1 MSEATN
7 TYGSDIRFVTIDAAT
22 IENNIITS
30 LENGVGEVLYPGDE
44 RRLFGQGIVSVFVS
58 LNSSLDDAGRQSLLV
73 YARGEVLDA
82 LGARTNCVRLP
93 GAAATTTI
101 RFSVM
106 TARSSNIIIPA
117 GTRITSDGTIYFATN
132 AVSVLQAGTL
142 YVDVATSCTL
152 KGDAY
157 NDISIGALNTL
168 VDLIPYIATVSNT
181 TVTGGGDDGEPYT
194 EDGDNKYRARIR
206 LSPAQWSTAGPE
218 ISYEYY
224 VLSADPTIIDAKII
238 SEVETLERSLPVYS
252 GIAYKGGERLLID
265 TLKVYAHE
273 SSTPAVIETDYL
285 INYQDDLLMIAT
297 MPEGSLATETELDI
311 EIDNTLEGR
320 VKIVPLLA
328 GGEIPDETVI
338 AKILAI
344 VNDEEIR
351 PLTDYVTVVAPSA
364 VEYDIEFK
372 YYTTAASEA
381 DMITAIE
388 GTGGAID
395 KYKTWQSTALGRDIN
410 PDALRLFVLQAGSLM
425 IDVTS
430 PTRTVLRD
438 DQVAKWSGTLN
449 VSHEVI
455 SGVI

>member
-44 RRLFGQGIVSVFVS
+44 RRLFGQGVVAVFVS
-58 LNSSLDDAGRQSLLV
+58 LNASLDDAGRQSLLI

-82 LGARTNCVRLP
+82 LGARTNCIRLP

-117 GTRITSDGTIYFATN
+117 GTRITADGTVYFATN
-132 AVSVLQAGTL
+132 AVAVLQAGTL
-142 YVDVATSCTL
+142 TVDVAASCL
-152 KGDAY
+152 FKGDAY
-157 NDISIGALNTL
+157 NDIGIGALNTL

-194 EDGDNKYRARIR
+194 EDGDDKYRARVR

-238 SEVETLERSLPVYS
+238 SDVETLERTLDVYAGS
-252 GIAYKGGERLLID
+252 AFKGGGRLLID
-265 TLKVYAHE
+265 TLKVYASG
-273 SSTPAVIETDYL
+273 SSTPAVIDTDYM
-285 INYQDDLLMIAT
+285 ISYNDELLKIAI
-297 MPEGSLATETELDI
+297 MAGGSLAGATEIDI
-311 EIDNTLEGR
+311 EINNTLEGR
-320 VKIVPLLA
+320 VKIVPLLT
-328 GGEIPDETVI
+328 GGEIPDETML

-344 VNDEEIR
+344 VDNEEIR
-351 PLTDYVTVVAPSA
+351 PLTDYVTVVAPTA

-381 DMITAIE
+381 DVITAIE
-388 GTGGAID
+388 GDGGAIET
-395 KYKTWQSTALGRDIN
+395 YVAWQCGALGRDIN

-438 DQVAKWSGTLN
+438 DQVAKWSGVST
-449 VSHEVI
+449 VSHEVV